1 MQMKTAFRNIDYIL
15 TLRCI
20 YIDFALFTFFSN
32 VITIPSILGTRMTKS
47 NKYSSHRARNEKYGR
62 LGLNGCS

>member
-15 TLRCI
+15 TLYI

>member
-1 MQMKTAFRNIDYIL
+1 MQMKTVFRNIDYIL
-15 TLRCI
+15 TLYI
-20 YIDFALFTFFSN
+20 YRFCTFYLFLNLT
-32 VITIPSILGTRMTKS
+32 TIPFILGTRMTKS

>member
-15 TLRCI
+15 TLRC
-20 YIDFALFTFFSN
+20 IDFALFTFFSN

>member
-1 MQMKTAFRNIDYIL
+1 MQMKTAFRNIDYIS
-15 TLRCI
+15 TV
-20 YIDFALFTFFSN
+20 DFALFTFFSN
-32 VITIPSILGTRMTKS
+32 LTTIPSILGTRMTKS